1 MAATIA
7 PNLIGFESLPQTI
20 PHYCFES
27 FRRHNKSDAL
37 AFKIDD
43 VWTYVNGLDAIER
56 VKRIAMGLAALGVK
70 KGDRVAII
78 SENRPEWS
86 FVDLAILSLRA
97 INVPIYTTQSVE
109 QVRYILE
116 NSGAKLLVISGR
128 KIWKH
133 IENAVNSVE
142 RLEKLIFFEEDGKP
156 AGNSRAIT
164 LSEVEAYG
172 DSYRTIDSEIFEN
185 SLAGIESNDLA
196 TIIYT
201 SGTTGE
207 PKGVMLTHE
216 NFVSNIVAISKG
228 LPIRS
233 TDRSLA
239 VLPLSHIFERT
250 VFYVL
255 CSNGVSIHYCA
266 AFDQIASH
274 LQEVKPTIMTAV
286 PRLFEQVYHKIVKKG
301 KAAGGWKTKLFNW
314 ALDVGQ
320 LYFDAKDNQR
330 SISPALAAKHAIAN
344 RMVFS
349 KWRAGVGGS
358 LRFFV
363 SGGAPLSKKLSYA
376 FWAAGIPILQGYGM
390 TEACVT
396 CANRPEDNKVGSIGT
411 PFEGIEMK
419 IAEKDGEVLVRG
431 PNVMLGYYN
440 NPEATAQVIDAEG
453 FYHTGDVGYVDA
465 DGHFYITDRI
475 KDLFK
480 LSNGKYVAPLQVESL
495 LKQSPLVAQAIVVG
509 SGRKQVGAL
518 VVPDWDALKEEMK
531 GNGRSIEAS
540 REELCENPHFIKRV
554 QQDAIDLSR
563 ELSDHERVKRIYLLP
578 REFSID
584 KGEMTPTLKIKRN
597 VIDEKYSE
605 AIDEICGS

>member
-1 MAATIA
+1 MINQ
-7 PNLIGFESLPQTI
+7 NLIGFENIPQTI
-20 PHYCFES
+20 PHFCLES
-27 FRRHNKSDAL
+27 FRINNRTDAL
-37 AFKIDD
+37 SYKVDD
-43 VWTYVNGLDAIER
+43 VWKHLSGSEVIER
-56 VKRIAMGLAALGVK
+56 IKNIALGLASLGVK
-70 KGDRVAII
+70 AGDKIAII

-86 FVDLAILSLRA
+86 LTDIAILSLRA
-97 INVPIYTTQSVE
+97 VNIPIYTTQAVE
-109 QVRYILE
+109 QIRYILE
-116 NSGAKLLVISGR
+116 DSGAKMLFISG
-128 KIWKH
+128 KKLWKH
-133 IENAVNSVE
+133 AENAIQSVE
-142 RLEKLIFFEEDGKP
+142 RLEKLVFFDNDAKP
-156 AGNSRAIT
+156 EGDNRAIT
-164 LSEVEAYG
+164 LSDIEKLGVEAEK
-172 DSYRTIDSEIFEN
+172 IDSQAFEN
-185 SLAGIESNDLA
+185 NLKQIKEKDLA

-207 PKGVMLTHE
+207 PKGVMLSHE
-216 NFVSNIVAISKG
+216 NFVSNVVAISKG
-228 LPIRS
+228 LPILN

-255 CSNGVSIHYCA
+255 CSNGVAIHYCA

-301 KAAGGWKTKLFNW
+301 KSAGGWKTSLFDW
-314 ALDVGQ
+314 ALQVGQ
-320 LYFDAKDNQR
+320 EYWTAKDAHN
-330 SISPALAAKHAIAN
+330 SVSPVLATKQAVAS
-344 RMVFS
+344 RLVFS
-349 KWRAGVGGS
+349 KWREGVGGS

-396 CANRPEDNKVGSIGT
+396 CANRPEDSKVGSIGT

-419 IAEKDGEVLVRG
+419 IAEKDGEVLIRG
-431 PNVMLGYYN
+431 KNVMQGYYN
-440 NPEATAQVIDAEG
+440 KPEETAKVIDDEG
-453 FYHTGDVGYVDA
+453 WYHTGDVGYVDE

-495 LKQSPLVAQAIVVG
+495 LKQSPLVAQAVAVG

-518 VVPDWDALKEEMK
+518 IVPDWDTLKQTLEDEGIDAK
-531 GNGRSIEAS
+531 GT
-540 REELCENPHFIKRV
+540 REELCENSYVIKRV
-554 QQDAIDLSR
+554 QRDAIEFTR
-563 ELSDHERVKRIYLLP
+563 EMNDYERVKRVYLLP

-584 KGEMTPTLKIKRN
+584 KGEMTPTLKIKRS
-597 VIDEKYSE
+597 VIDEKYE
-605 AIDEICGS
+605 DAIDEICGS

>member
-1 MAATIA
+1 MSGENI
-7 PNLIGFESLPQTI
+7 IGFELLPQTI
-20 PHYCFES
+20 PHFCLES
-27 FRRHNKSDAL
+27 FRRNDKADAL
-37 AFKIDD
+37 AYKADGA
-43 VWTYVNGLDAIER
+43 WQ
-56 VKRIAMGLAALGVK
+56 RIPGTEATARIRRLALGFSALGVK
-70 KGDRVAII
+70 AGDRIAII

-86 FVDLAILSLRA
+86 LTDLALLSLRA
-97 INVPIYTTQSVE
+97 VNVPIYTTQAVE
-109 QVRYILE
+109 QIRFILE
-116 NSGAKLLVISGR
+116 NSGAKMLCVSGA
-128 KIWKH
+128 KIYKH
-133 IENAVNSVE
+133 AREAIQSIES
-142 RLEKLIFFEEDGKP
+142 LEKLIFFDRDAIPSEER
-156 AGNSRAIT
+156 RAISLESVEKQGDEQERLDGVNFDRL
-164 LSEVEAYG
+164 LSEVKS
-172 DSYRTIDSEIFEN
+172 D
-185 SLAGIESNDLA
+185 DLA
-196 TIIYT
+196 TVIYT

-216 NFVSNIVAISKG
+216 SFVSNVTAISQG

-255 CSNGVSIHYCA
+255 CSNGVSINYCA
-266 AFDQIASH
+266 SFDQLASH

-301 KAAGGWKTKLFNW
+301 KSAGGWKTRLFDW

-320 LYFDAKDNQR
+320 EYWAAKDMHEPV
-330 SISPALAAKHAIAN
+330 SASLAAKHALAS
-344 RMVFS
+344 RLVFS

-358 LRFFV
+358 IRFFV

-390 TEACVT
+390 TEACVVS
-396 CANRPEDNKVGSIGT
+396 ANRPEDNKVGSIGR
-411 PFEGIEMK
+411 PFDGIEMK
-419 IAEKDGEVLVRG
+419 IAEPDSEILIRG
-431 PNVMLGYYN
+431 KNVMRGYYN
-440 NPEATAQVIDAEG
+440 NPEETARVLDSEG
-453 FYHTGDVGYVDA
+453 YYHTGDVGYEDT

-495 LKQSPLVAQAIVVG
+495 LKQSPLISQPVVVG

-518 VVPDWDALKEEMK
+518 IVPNWEALKETL
-531 GNGRSIEAS
+531 
-540 REELCENPHFIKRV
+540 REEGIRVDGGREEMCEDLHVIKRV
-554 QQDAIDLSR
+554 QRDAVELTR
-563 ELSDHERVKRIYLLP
+563 ELNDYERVKRVYLLP

-584 KGEMTPTLKIKRN
+584 KGEMTPTLKIKRG
-597 VIDEKYSE
+597 VIDEKYEE

>member
-1 MAATIA
+1 MTAE
-7 PNLIGFESLPQTI
+7 NLIGFDSIPQTL
-20 PHYCFES
+20 PHFCIES
-27 FRRHNKSDAL
+27 FRRNDKSDAL
-37 AFKIDD
+37 SYKFESAWKQIS
-43 VWTYVNGLDAIER
+43 GAEAIEKI
-56 VKRIAMGLAALGVK
+56 KRFALGLSDLGVK
-70 KGDRVAII
+70 AGMRIAII

-86 FVDLAILSLRA
+86 LVDLAVLAIRA
-97 INVPIYTTQSVE
+97 VVVPIYTTQAVE
-109 QVRYILE
+109 QIRYILE
-116 NSGAKLLVISGR
+116 DSGAKMLFVSGE
-128 KIWKH
+128 KLFKH
-133 IENAVNSVE
+133 AEKAIESVE
-142 RLEKLIFFEEDGKP
+142 TIEKLIFFDEDAKPEHDNRAMTLAEIEKRGEELDQIDAKSFEHFLEEI
-156 AGNSRAIT
+156 NS
-164 LSEVEAYG
+164 
-172 DSYRTIDSEIFEN
+172 D
-185 SLAGIESNDLA
+185 DLA

-216 NFVSNIVAISKG
+216 NFVSNIVSISKG
-228 LPIRS
+228 LPIKAS
-233 TDRSLA
+233 DRSLA

-266 AFDQIASH
+266 SFDQIASH
-274 LQEVKPTIMTAV
+274 LAETKPTIMTAV

-301 KAAGGWKTKLFNW
+301 KAAGGWKTSLFDW

-320 LYFDAKDNQR
+320 EYWTAKDLHE
-330 SISPALAAKHAIAN
+330 SVSPILAAKHAIAS
-344 RMVFS
+344 RLVFS

-376 FWAAGIPILQGYGM
+376 FWGAGIPILQGYGM
-390 TEACVT
+390 TEACIV
-396 CANRPEDNKVGSIGT
+396 CANRPDDNKVGSIGT

-419 IAEKDGEVLVRG
+419 IAEKDGEILIRG
-431 PNVMLGYYN
+431 ANVMRGYYN
-440 NPEATAQVIDAEG
+440 KSEETAKALDAEG
-453 FYHTGDVGYVDA
+453 FYHTGDVGYEDQ
-465 DGHFYITDRI
+465 DGHFYVTDRL

-495 LKQSPLVAQAIVVG
+495 LKQSPLVSQAVVVG

-518 VVPDWDALKEEMK
+518 IVPDWETLKQLLKEEK
-531 GNGRSIEAS
+531 IEAEGS
-540 REELCENPHFIKRV
+540 REELCENPLVVKRV
-554 QQDAIDLSR
+554 QRDAIEFTR
-563 ELSDHERVKRIYLLP
+563 ETNDYERVKRIYLLP

-597 VIDEKYSE
+597 VIDEKYEE

>member
-1 MAATIA
+1 MMAN
-7 PNLIGFESLPQTI
+7 NLAGFENIPQTI
-20 PHYCFES
+20 PHFCFES
-27 FRRHNKSDAL
+27 FRRHNKRDAL
-37 AFKIDD
+37 AYKIENT
-43 VWTYVNGLDAIER
+43 WNYINGEAAIER
-56 VKRIAMGLAALGVK
+56 IKRIAMGLAALGVK
-70 KGDRVAII
+70 EGDRVAII

-97 INVPIYTTQSVE
+97 VNVPIYTTQAVE
-109 QVRYILE
+109 QIRFILE
-116 NSGAKLLVISGR
+116 NSGAKMLFVSG
-128 KIWKH
+128 KKLWKH
-133 IENAVNSVE
+133 AENAMRSVE
-142 RLEKLIFFEEDGKP
+142 RIEKLVFFDADGRP
-156 AGNSRAIT
+156 DDDSRAIT
-164 LSEVEAYG
+164 LAEVEKAG
-172 DSYRTIDSEIFEN
+172 DEHRKIDADVVER
-185 SLAGIESNDLA
+185 SLAAIETADLA

-207 PKGVMLTHE
+207 PKGVMLSHE

-301 KAAGGWKTKLFNW
+301 KAAGGWKTKLFDW
-314 ALDVGQ
+314 ALVVGQ
-320 LYFDAKDNQR
+320 EYWAVKDNHGR
-330 SISPALAAKHAIAN
+330 VSASLAAKHALAN
-344 RMVFS
+344 RLVFS
-349 KWRAGVGGS
+349 KWRDGVGGH

-396 CANRPEDNKVGSIGT
+396 CANRPEDSKVGSIGT
-411 PFEGIEMK
+411 VFEGIEMK
-419 IAEKDGEVLVRG
+419 IAEKDSEILIRG
-431 PNVMLGYYN
+431 KNVMQGYYN
-440 NPEATAQVIDAEG
+440 NPEATALAIDDQG

-465 DGHFYITDRI
+465 DGHFFITDRI

-495 LKQSPLVAQAIVVG
+495 LKQSPLVSQPVVVG

-518 VVPDWDALKEEMK
+518 IVPDWDALKEVMNDA
-531 GNGRSIEAS
+531 GVDVSGS
-540 REELCENPHFIKRV
+540 REELCENPQFIKRV
-554 QQDAIDLSR
+554 QQDAVELTR
-563 ELSDHERVKRIYLLP
+563 ELSDYERVKRVYLLP

-597 VIDEKYSE
+597 VIDEKYEE

>member
-1 MAATIA
+1 MTNIA
-7 PNLIGFESLPQTI
+7 ENLIGFDQIPQTI

-27 FRRHNKSDAL
+27 FRRHNKRDAL
-37 AFKIDD
+37 AYKVEG
-43 VWTYVNGLDAIER
+43 VWNYLNGEAVIER
-56 VKRIAMGLAALGVK
+56 VKQIAMGLAAMGVK
-70 KGDRVAII
+70 AGDRVAII

-97 INVPIYTTQSVE
+97 VNVPIYTTQAIE

-116 NSGAKLLVISGR
+116 NSGAKMLFVSGK

-133 IENAVNSVE
+133 AENAIRSVE
-142 RLEKLIFFEEDGKP
+142 QLEKVVFFDADALPDNE
-156 AGNSRAIT
+156 SRAIT
-164 LSEVEAYG
+164 LADIEGRADEYKRIDADIVER
-172 DSYRTIDSEIFEN
+172 SLTEIN
-185 SLAGIESNDLA
+185 ADDLA

-216 NFVSNIVAISKG
+216 NFVSNIVGISKG

-255 CSNGVSIHYCA
+255 CSNGVSVHYCA
-266 AFDQIASH
+266 AFDQLASH
-274 LQEVKPTIMTAV
+274 LSEVKPTIMTAV

-301 KAAGGWKTKLFNW
+301 KAAGGWKTRLFDW
-314 ALDVGQ
+314 SLVVGQ
-320 LYFDAKDNQR
+320 EYWEKKDKR
-330 SISPALAAKHAIAN
+330 ERVPATLAAKHAVVN
-344 RMVFS
+344 RLVFS
-349 KWRAGVGGS
+349 KWREGVGGS

-376 FWAAGIPILQGYGM
+376 FWAAGIEILQGYGM

-419 IAEKDGEVLVRG
+419 IAEKDGEVLIRG
-431 PNVMLGYYN
+431 KSVMRGYYN
-440 NPEATAQVIDAEG
+440 NPEATALAIDDEG
-453 FYHTGDVGYVDA
+453 FYHTGDVGYQDT
-465 DGHFYITDRI
+465 DGHFYITDRL

-495 LKQSPLVAQAIVVG
+495 LKQSPLVSQPVVVG

-518 VVPDWDALKEEMK
+518 IVPDWEALKEAMK
-531 GNGRSIEAS
+531 DEGVDTSGT
-540 REELCENPHFIKRV
+540 REELCENPAFVKRV
-554 QQDAIDLSR
+554 QRDAVDLTR
-563 ELSDHERVKRIYLLP
+563 ELSDYERVKRVYLLP

-584 KGEMTPTLKIKRN
+584 KGEMTPTLKIKRS